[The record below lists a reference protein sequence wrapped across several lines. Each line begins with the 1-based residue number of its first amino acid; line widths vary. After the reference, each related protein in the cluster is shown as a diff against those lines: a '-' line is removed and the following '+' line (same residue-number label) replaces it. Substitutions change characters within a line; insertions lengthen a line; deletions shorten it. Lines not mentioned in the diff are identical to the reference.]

1 MVRGM
6 RSMGSAALVRPNQ
19 VDRFRCSSF
28 RADTSSSS
36 SPQIR
41 PLQNF
46 CAVAAGQLDLY
57 SEIGCWEWDV
67 CAGTVIAT
75 EAGGV
80 LFGGKERDLDRP
92 LDAEL
97 ITGRKYL
104 VMRGLP
110 DGLEGQKRIAR
121 EYFAQAEEWEQ
132 Q

>member
-19 VDRFRCSSF
+19 VDRLRCSSF

-97 ITGRKYL
+97 IASTLLRLRSGSSSRVARRGARHTWSYL
-104 VMRGLP
+104 TL
-110 DGLEGQKRIAR
+110 LIAR
-121 EYFAQAEEWEQ
+121 
-132 Q
+132 